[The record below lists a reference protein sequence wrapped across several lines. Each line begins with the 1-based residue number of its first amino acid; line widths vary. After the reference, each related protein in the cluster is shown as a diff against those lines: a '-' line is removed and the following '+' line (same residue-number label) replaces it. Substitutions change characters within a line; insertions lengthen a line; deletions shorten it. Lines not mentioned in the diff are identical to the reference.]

1 MDENSFSGRTTDE
14 LYIKLLELEQEH
26 SNKRWTITTFFLG
39 ISFAILGF
47 SFTSE
52 KAQIPIIVPYAAAII
67 SYWFA
72 YLLFVR
78 LNDYTKFLRNY
89 LGDLEDTGQVPF
101 KLQTETQAFMQ
112 TKHRFSTTQL
122 LLYFGLFYTGAI
134 IALSLWLTA

>member
-1 MDENSFSGRTTDE
+1 MDENSLAESTTDS
-14 LYIKLLELEQEH
+14 LYIKLLEIEQEH
-26 SNKRWTITTFFLG
+26 SSKRWTITTFFLG

-52 KAQIPIIVPYAAAII
+52 KAQIPVVVPYAAAII

-89 LGDLEDTGQVPF
+89 LVNLEDTGQVSF
-101 KLQTETQAFMQ
+101 KLQTETRAFMQ
-112 TKHRFSTTQL
+112 TKQRFSTTQL
-122 LLYFGLFYTGAI
+122 LLSFGLFYTGAI
-134 IALSLWLTA
+134 IALSLWLMT